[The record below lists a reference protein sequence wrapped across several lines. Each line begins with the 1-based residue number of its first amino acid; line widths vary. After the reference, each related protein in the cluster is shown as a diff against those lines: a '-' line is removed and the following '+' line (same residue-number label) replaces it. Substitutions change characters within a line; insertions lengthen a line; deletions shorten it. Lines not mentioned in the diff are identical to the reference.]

1 MSASQYSANSGYG
14 LPAVPSPAVGAA
26 GGAGGGDDCGLKRK
40 WSVGAIALE
49 NDGESIFLRIPRQ
62 MVGVG
67 VSSVTDGALFAGAPA
82 ALNGAT
88 YETLSSTANG
98 HLVPAVLPNGHSMN
112 TMNMMNGLSG
122 SGSGLCS
129 GSGSGTGVGPGAA
142 HAHEES
148 EEIAR
153 HLSAHSAYVH
163 SRNVEEPD
171 EEEKTMLARLRR
183 KHYLLYKLQKEKQ
196 RHGAAMRRRSNTS
209 APHAPS
215 LLSLA
220 STASTSCPS
229 QQPTPGANTNASP
242 ADPMALVENGGPMR
256 LQRVK
261 FALGAP
267 PTGNNKDY
275 TFFSVGDNGKPLAHM
290 NAQRASSPV
299 NGNYGFV
306 KIRVQHLHMYCSV
319 TSVYTVHQTDSEN
332 MHEYSTSIV
341 YNLYMY

>member
-1 MSASQYSANSGYG
+1 MVTESGRSNSSNYLSASQYSANGGFG
-14 LPAVPSPAVGAA
+14 LPAVPAPALGAA
-26 GGAGGGDDCGLKRK
+26 GGPGGGGDGGLRGK

-62 MVGVG
+62 MVGV
-67 VSSVTDGALFAGAPA
+67 SCVTDGALFPGAPA

-88 YETLSSTANG
+88 YETISSAANG
-98 HLVPAVLPNGHSMN
+98 HPIPAVLLNGHSMN
-112 TMNMMNGLSG
+112 MNTMNLMNGHSGSG
-122 SGSGLCS
+122 SGSGL
-129 GSGSGTGVGPGAA
+129 GTGAWPGAA
-142 HAHEES
+142 HTNEES

-153 HLSAHSAYVH
+153 HLSARSAYVH

-196 RHGAAMRRRSNTS
+196 RHGAAMARRRSNTS

-229 QQPTPGANTNASP
+229 QQPTPGANTNAGP
-242 ADPMALVENGGPMR
+242 ADPMAPVENGGPVR
-256 LQRVK
+256 PHRVS

-267 PTGNNKDY
+267 PTGLSTGNNKDY
-275 TFFSVGDNGKPLAHM
+275 TFFSDPSRPLM
-290 NAQRASSPV
+290 DAQRASSPV

-306 KIRVQHLHMYCSV
+306 KIWVHHLHM
-319 TSVYTVHQTDSEN
+319 
-332 MHEYSTSIV
+332 
-341 YNLYMY
+341 